1 MKLVNPTN
9 AYEQQIHV
17 YRQEF
22 LDSGDSMDG
31 TDHLRRYEKTS
42 DWIEYINSKEDLQY
56 IYVREKDDKIVGMIQ
71 IRHISNPYLEKF
83 GGHIGYSVAPS
94 ERRKG
99 YATQMLRAALPK
111 CRELGLDKVLITC
124 IKGNEGSRKTIINNG
139 GEYESTVYDSEVESA
154 DVERYWIYLAD

>member
-1 MKLVNPTN
+1 MKLVKPTN
-9 AYEQQIHV
+9 AYERQIRA

-31 TDHLRRYEKTS
+31 TNHLRRYENPA
-42 DWIEYINSKEDLQY
+42 DWLRYIASKEDLQY
-56 IYVREKDDKIVGMIQ
+56 CYVREKDDKILGMIQ
-71 IRHISNPYLEKF
+71 IRRLSNPYLEKY

-111 CRELGLDKVLITC
+111 CRELGLKKVLITC
-124 IKGNEGSRKTIINNG
+124 IKGNEGSRKTIVSNG
-139 GEYESTVYDSEVESA
+139 GEYESTVYDSEMEMT
-154 DVERYWIYLAD
+154 DLERYWIKLAD